1 MYLLRF
7 NIWNS
12 TDSSTVVSIENNEI
26 QISRF
31 VFHAYPSY
39 LCRISFLITLDI
51 YKDYFKGLRKVV
63 TIVVTCKLWPMKSA
77 LVHLSLEEAAA
88 FVHRR
93 VLYLRSFLIF
103 IVWMNWR
110 NLRSTFFSSWCVSHI
125 LGSVR
130 WLVSHVLG
138 VVHWKERLPLHYNSN
153 YVLG

>member
-1 MYLLRF
+1 MK
-7 NIWNS
+7 
-12 TDSSTVVSIENNEI
+12 
-26 QISRF
+26 ISF
-31 VFHAYPSY
+31 SGLFFYAYPSY
-39 LCRISFLITLDI
+39 VFRFSFLITLDI
-51 YKDYFKGLRKVV
+51 YKDCFKGHLNGCNLIQRFYAS
-63 TIVVTCKLWPMKSA
+63 ILWPETYA
-77 LVHLSLEEAAA
+77 LVHLSLEEATA
-88 FVHRR
+88 FVHHR